1 MPVIINGTAG
11 INVASATGVIN
22 LLGST
27 SGAIT
32 LQANAIAGTN
42 TITLPASTGTVALTN
57 TVLTSA
63 QLPAGSILQ
72 VVNAVKTDTF
82 SVAGAATF
90 ADVTGLS
97 VSITPI
103 SATSKILIFVNL
115 SLGTASGLASFVY
128 RLVRNSTTI
137 CVGDAAGVRP
147 QATGGFY
154 SGDTS
159 GGAAMASVSSMFL
172 DSPATTS
179 ATTYKVQ
186 GASSTA
192 TTVYVNRTV
201 DDRNTTGYDAR
212 LTSTITVM
220 EVAA

>member
-1 MPVIINGTAG
+1 MGGAMSTIVISGD
-11 INVASATGVIN
+11 
-22 LLGST
+22 T
-27 SGAIT
+27 SGTIT
-32 LQANAIAGTN
+32 LDAPAVAGTN
-42 TITLPASTGTVALTN
+42 TLMLPAVTGTILTTASSGQSIPKAALPT
-57 TVLTSA
+57 
-63 QLPAGSILQ
+63 GSILQ
-72 VVNAVKTDTF
+72 IVNAVKTDTW

-103 SATSKILIFVNL
+103 SSTSKILLFVNL
-115 SLGTASGLASFVY
+115 SVGTAFGAASIVY
-128 RLVRNSTTI
+128 RFVRNSTTI

-159 GGAAMASVSSMFL
+159 GAAAMASISSMFL

-179 ATTYKVQ
+179 ATTYKIQ

-201 DDRNTTGYDAR
+201 NDRDTTGYDAR
-212 LTSTITVM
+212 TTSTITVM